1 MADRVSIEDGPG
13 AAGPQP
19 KQCDEPCPIERGM
32 RLLGGKWK
40 ASILWHLKAGPLRF
54 NALSREL
61 GGASKKMI
69 VEHLKEMEEIG
80 LVRRE
85 VIATKPVAVSYE
97 LTTFGQ
103 SALGILVSLYDW
115 CEEHGV

>member
-13 AAGPQP
+13 TAGPQP

>member
-1 MADRVSIEDGPG
+1 
-13 AAGPQP
+13 
-19 KQCDEPCPIERGM
+19 M